1 MSSSETLPGPGHF
14 VWQRVWDYPDVLI
27 QPLDAETVEQSSRA
41 RVWVGGAIAALLRH
55 SAGRWEL
62 SLPDQ
67 PEHVESG
74 GSAALAVVSN
84 WLRPSEENQA

>member
-1 MSSSETLPGPGHF
+1 MPPSDVFPGPGRF

-27 QPLDAETVEQSSRA
+27 QPLDAETVDRSHHA

-62 SLPDQ
+62 SPPDQ

-74 GSAALAVVSN
+74 GSAAIAVVSN
-84 WLRPSEENQA
+84 WLLSSEENQA

>member
-1 MSSSETLPGPGHF
+1 MSSSETFPGPGHF

-41 RVWVGGAIAALLRH
+41 RVWVGGAIAAHLQR
-55 SAGRWEL
+55 SDGRWGIR
-62 SLPDQ
+62 LPDQ

-74 GSAALAVVSN
+74 GSAAIAVVSN

>member
-1 MSSSETLPGPGHF
+1 VSSSETFPGPGHF

-41 RVWVGGAIAALLRH
+41 RVWVGGAIAAHLQR
-55 SAGRWEL
+55 SDGRWGIR
-62 SLPDQ
+62 LPDQ

-74 GSAALAVVSN
+74 GSAAIAVVSN